1 VLKRRQV
8 KGLMGKE
15 MDPAKKQALD
25 IRQKALKILANSMY
39 GCLGFTFSRFY
50 AKPIAALVT
59 AQGRD
64 ILQRTVAL
72 AQDVI
77 GCQVIYGDTD
87 SIMIY
92 TNTNDIKAVKAMG
105 GQVKREVNKLYTY
118 LEIEIDGIFKSMLL
132 LKKKKYAALV
142 ATERPDGSIAVTREM
157 KGLDLVR
164 RDWCVLSREVGIQV
178 LDAILSGREREE
190 IVDSIH
196 GLMTALAAEMRSGRI
211 PLDKYVI
218 TKGLNKNPH
227 VSRGTRVGGWGR
239 AMRVSVYERLRP
251 GSRHTGRLHA
261 LTPRFHRHHNH
272 RRCAAECALA
282 SGGRGGGGGCRG
294 AHSVHASGALPL
306 RRLPAGGVIGPA
318 PSHSCLRD
326 AAANP
331 TVAPLV
337 VACHAP

>member
-1 VLKRRQV
+1 MRCTRHSTPRPCLAGRRKSAAPSSAGGDGDAVERDSEGEGDGDDVLAGPSDPTFALPALPDKGRYKEFGVLPRVIRSLVLKRRQV

-15 MDPAKKQALD
+15 TDPAKKQALD

-105 GQVKREVNKLYTY
+105 AQVKREVNKLYTY

-142 ATERPDGSIAVTREM
+142 ATERPDGSISVNREM

-190 IVDSIH
+190 IVDAIH
-196 GLMTALAAEMRSGRI
+196 GLMTALAAEMRTGRI

-218 TKGLNKNPH
+218 TKGLNKNPN
-227 VSRGTRVGGWGR
+227 VS
-239 AMRVSVYERLRP
+239 
-251 GSRHTGRLHA
+251 
-261 LTPRFHRHHNH
+261 
-272 RRCAAECALA
+272 AAN
-282 SGGRGGGGGCRG
+282 RGG
-294 AHSVHASGALPL
+294 
-306 RRLPAGGVIGPA
+306 
-318 PSHSCLRD
+318 
-326 AAANP
+326 
-331 TVAPLV
+331 
-337 VACHAP
+337 